1 MKSSSACLKTLDV
14 GTTANDTSFDTVG
27 SYLLTD
33 IETISLG
40 ISSASNLV
48 PAAIALQEPQ
58 HQDYGLSAN
67 QAWIMWN
74 GQNVLWLQSEY
85 RPSCMLELTALLG
98 EGARAH
104 ALVSPFVAVDLEAL
118 DGESC
123 FFGDHFH

>member
-1 MKSSSACLKTLDV
+1 LHDGKHIASASGDKTLKLWEESSSACLKTLDV
-14 GTTANDTSFDTVG
+14 GTTAHDISFDTAS

-67 QAWIMWN
+67 RAWIMWN
-74 GQNVLWLQSEY
+74 GQNVLRLQLEY
-85 RPSCMLELTALLG
+85 RPS
-98 EGARAH
+98 
-104 ALVSPFVAVDLEAL
+104 
-118 DGESC
+118 
-123 FFGDHFH
+123 